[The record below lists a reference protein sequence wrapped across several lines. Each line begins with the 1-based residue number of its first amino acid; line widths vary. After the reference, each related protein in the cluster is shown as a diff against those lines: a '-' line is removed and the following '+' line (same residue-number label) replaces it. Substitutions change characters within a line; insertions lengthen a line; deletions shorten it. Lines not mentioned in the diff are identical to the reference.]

1 MSNLDKAK
9 DRKRVLGMPYDF
21 RKPTVART
29 ESRYWN
35 AQDSRL
41 LTPKVYGIGWTI
53 NVYWLCHPLKY
64 VNKRN
69 N

>member
-1 MSNLDKAK
+1 
-9 DRKRVLGMPYDF
+9 MPYDF
-21 RKPTVART
+21 RKPTVSRT